1 MTKPAVRSRTA
12 PFSIKPATRVKM
24 APYLF
29 ILPFFLFFAI
39 FGLYPTLYGLWISL
53 HTGISEYVFV
63 GLRNYTLVVQDPLF
77 WKSMGNGA
85 KLAAGSFFIIL
96 PLALG
101 VALLINQPHIARRK
115 GYFATFFFTPNI
127 TSAVAVA
134 FIFGLVF
141 NRDFGVLNA
150 ALGHVG
156 IDPIA
161 WTRDPKW
168 TIPALIIIVTWRYL
182 GINILYFLAG
192 LQNVPQELI
201 EAAKIDGANAFQR
214 FRGVTLPLLKPIMM
228 FIVFQAL
235 LGSFN
240 MFTEAYLLAGKGGG
254 PQNSLLF
261 PTSLLYD
268 QAFRLQNFG
277 YSAALGYIF
286 TLIMLLFSLFQLKM
300 FNLKDQG

>member
-1 MTKPAVRSRTA
+1 M
-12 PFSIKPATRVKM
+12 
-24 APYLF
+24 
-29 ILPFFLFFAI
+29 PFFLFFAV
-39 FGLYPTLYGLWISL
+39 FGLFPILYGFWISL
-53 HTGISEYVFV
+53 HSGISEYVFV
-63 GLRNYTLVVQDPLF
+63 GLDNYLLVVQDPLF

-85 KLAAGSFFIIL
+85 KLAAGSFFVVL

-101 VALLINQPHIARRK
+101 VALLINQPHIAKRK

-150 ALGHVG
+150 VLGRLGVE
-156 IDPIA
+156 PIS
-161 WTRDPKW
+161 WTRDPRW
-168 TIPALIIIVTWRYL
+168 TIPALIIVVTWRYL

-201 EAAKIDGANAFQR
+201 EAAKIDGASPFQR
-214 FRGVTLPLLKPIMM
+214 LVHVILPLLKPVMM

-261 PTSLLYD
+261 PTTLLYD

-277 YSAALGYIF
+277 YSAALGYVF
-286 TLIMLLFSLFQLKM
+286 TMIMLVFSLFQLKM
-300 FNLKDQG
+300 FNLREQG